1 MTSPNPSR
9 DSEANADAT
18 TPRFYEALGL
28 DGDITPLGAMMHHA
42 FGGPVEGSIEW
53 IKTAP
58 AENRVVRTGEPVR
71 GPIAACLRRMKMG
84 LWVGGK
90 SVPLMGIAGVA
101 VSPEARGVGHAPWM
115 MSEAIKEMW
124 TEGVALSGLYASTQP
139 LYRKVGYEQA
149 GRLTVVSAPIASI
162 GPEVKAALGV
172 VRPIV
177 EADTQGVRAC
187 YASMASRLDGMLDRG
202 EYVWDRV
209 KNFRGEPHTGF
220 AMLDDSGEIVAY
232 AYVAM
237 RRRATGGVDVS
248 VSDAAFIDADAGRR
262 VLTFL
267 AGYGTMGHNV
277 RMVYAPGHPLASL
290 MRLSPTLMGRG
301 SVDIDEAH
309 YVRVVRVRETI
320 ESRGYPQGLSA
331 EVHLRVRDEL
341 LPGNAGVWRVVIE
354 KGVAKADRL
363 GDVGSAAPESVI
375 NLDIRGLASMVTGF
389 RPARE
394 LPLVGLGDGPRE
406 SLRLASAVF
415 AGGRGMIVDAY

>member
-1 MTSPNPSR
+1 MASR
-9 DSEANADAT
+9 ETNAASGSAS
-18 TPRFYEALGL
+18 PRFYEALGVESDL
-28 DGDITPLGAMMHHA
+28 TPLGAMMHHA
-42 FGGPVEGSIEW
+42 FGGPIDASLEW

-101 VSPEARGVGHAPWM
+101 VSPEARGLGHAPWM
-115 MSEAIKEMW
+115 MGEAIKEMW
-124 TEGVALSGLYASTQP
+124 SEGVALSGLFASTQP
-139 LYRKVGYEQA
+139 LYRKVGYEHA
-149 GRLTVVSAPIASI
+149 GRLTVVSAPITLI
-162 GPEVKAALGV
+162 GPDVPTPLGV

-177 EADTQGVRAC
+177 EADTQSVRAC

-202 EYVWDRV
+202 DYVWDRV
-209 KNFRGEPHTGF
+209 KNFRGEAHSGF
-220 AMLDDSGEIVAY
+220 ALLDDAGEIVAY

-237 RRRATGGVDVS
+237 RRRGSGGVDVS
-248 VSDAAFIDADAGRR
+248 VSDAAFVNADAGRR

-301 SVDIDEAH
+301 VVEIDEAH
-309 YVRVVRVRETI
+309 FVRVVRIREAI

-331 EVHLRVRDEL
+331 EIHLRVHDEL
-341 LPGNAGVWRVVIE
+341 LPGNAGVWRVEIE
-354 KGVAKADRL
+354 KGMAKADRL
-363 GDVGSAAPESVI
+363 GDAGSAAPESVI
-375 NLDIRGLASMVTGF
+375 DLDIRGLASVVTGF
-389 RPARE
+389 RPAKE

-415 AGGRGMIVDAY
+415 SGGRGMIVDAY